1 MRGIIMFKK
10 ISLYFTALVLVL
22 STVGSAY
29 AVTLKASHQWPGTP
43 RADGSFDPRHEMV
56 QIIADEVKK
65 ANVDIDIRIYPAKSL
80 YKPKEQWKPMTTGQP
95 NSEPTV
101 DKTKTNAVKYKDIF
115 LNIIFPLFSY
125 FNDAYN

>member
-1 MRGIIMFKK
+1 MFKK
-10 ISLYFTALVLVL
+10 ITLYFTALVLVL

-65 ANVDIDIRIYPAKSL
+65 LMLTSILEFTQQNL
-80 YKPKEQWKPMTTGQP
+80 YTNLK
-95 NSEPTV
+95 NSG
-101 DKTKTNAVKYKDIF
+101 NR
-115 LNIIFPLFSY
+115 
-125 FNDAYN
+125 

>member
-1 MRGIIMFKK
+1 MRGIIMLKK

-56 QIIADEVKK
+56 QIIACL
-65 ANVDIDIRIYPAKSL
+65 L
-80 YKPKEQWKPMTTGQP
+80 YTSPSPR
-95 NSEPTV
+95 
-101 DKTKTNAVKYKDIF
+101 D
-115 LNIIFPLFSY
+115 
-125 FNDAYN
+125 

>member
-1 MRGIIMFKK
+1 MFKK

-65 ANVDIDIRIYPAKSL
+65 ANVDIDIRIYR
-80 YKPKEQWKPMTTGQP
+80 
-95 NSEPTV
+95 
-101 DKTKTNAVKYKDIF
+101 
-115 LNIIFPLFSY
+115 FPVRLCCKVSSRI
-125 FNDAYN
+125 

>member
-1 MRGIIMFKK
+1 MLKK

-80 YKPKEQWKPMTTGQP
+80 YKPKEQWKPMTTGQL
-95 NSEPTV
+95 
-101 DKTKTNAVKYKDIF
+101 DISA
-115 LNIIFPLFSY
+115 FPLGY
-125 FNDAYN
+125 AYPKGKADISN

>member
-1 MRGIIMFKK
+1 MLKK
-10 ISLYFTALVLVL
+10 ISLYFTALVLVI

-65 ANVDIDIRIYPAKSL
+65 ANVDIDISFFNFISNNL
-80 YKPKEQWKPMTTGQP
+80 NHLVTW
-95 NSEPTV
+95 
-101 DKTKTNAVKYKDIF
+101 VKRSISSWCSW
-115 LNIIFPLFSY
+115 PLVTCF
-125 FNDAYN
+125 

>member
-1 MRGIIMFKK
+1 MFKK

-80 YKPKEQWKPMTTGQP
+80 YKPNVLILLSLNTCFNAG
-95 NSEPTV
+95 PTILSV
-101 DKTKTNAVKYKDIF
+101 LKSKAPFSIKDEIVF
-115 LNIIFPLFSY
+115 FTQ
-125 FNDAYN
+125 